1 MRLKT
6 LLSGALGVLMLG
18 GAALAAGGA
27 SDAPEMSGGTLPGVF
42 QRTVE
47 RPVLMAQ
54 AGDPAVQS
62 LEEQVRALN
71 GRVEELNFQILQMQE
86 QMRKMQEDNEF
97 RFQELEGGKK
107 SDAGSEPNRQ
117 VTQAAPDGGPTA
129 PKRPAAGGAAPA
141 APGAGAVASGADA
154 GGEPMDQLPGVATP
168 GADPALEAT
177 TKPFGTITFD
187 ENGNVVGGSVGDQA
201 NIGSDP
207 KGAEPLAGADN
218 TVVAA
223 LPKTDDPE
231 ELYRSS
237 YEYILSGQYATAEAG
252 FADHAQRFPG
262 DVKAADA
269 RFWLGEAQLGQ
280 RKYNQAAETFLEA
293 SKAFPK
299 SKKAPEMLLKLGVSL
314 IGLNQRDVACATFA
328 EIGKRYPSTS
338 AALKERVSQEQAQAS
353 C

>member
-107 SDAGSEPNRQ
+107 SDAGSEP
-117 VTQAAPDGGPTA
+117 
-129 PKRPAAGGAAPA
+129 
-141 APGAGAVASGADA
+141 
-154 GGEPMDQLPGVATP
+154 
-168 GADPALEAT
+168 
-177 TKPFGTITFD
+177 I
-187 ENGNVVGGSVGDQA
+187 
-201 NIGSDP
+201 
-207 KGAEPLAGADN
+207 
-218 TVVAA
+218 
-223 LPKTDDPE
+223 
-231 ELYRSS
+231 
-237 YEYILSGQYATAEAG
+237 
-252 FADHAQRFPG
+252 
-262 DVKAADA
+262 A
-269 RFWLGEAQLGQ
+269 R
-280 RKYNQAAETFLEA
+280 
-293 SKAFPK
+293 
-299 SKKAPEMLLKLGVSL
+299 
-314 IGLNQRDVACATFA
+314 
-328 EIGKRYPSTS
+328 
-338 AALKERVSQEQAQAS
+338 
-353 C
+353 